1 MEDYKFNYKSLA
13 DINKKLQEYGKS
25 LPLSEKTDIL
35 GTSCNCGTF
44 HLENRLGV
52 APMEG
57 MDSLPNGA
65 PSDLT
70 RQRYIE
76 FAKGGA
82 GLIWYEAVSIVP
94 EGRSTLKQLLLTEE
108 TLPVYQRMNDE
119 IKEAGMKANGFA
131 PVLVMQ
137 ANHSGRY
144 SRPNADVTPEPIIA
158 FHHPYHEKDKPVDS
172 SRIAT
177 DDYLKS
183 LEEKFGE
190 AASLAKRAGFD
201 AIDIKSCHGY
211 LLAELAGAYTRP
223 GEYGGSFENRF
234 RLLLNAIRSAQVVQD
249 KNFSVVSR
257 LNIYDNYPYP
267 YGFGMAKD
275 GSLTPDY
282 EEPIRLIHIMHDEL
296 KMPYINV
303 TMGNPHAQPFIT
315 RPCLRD
321 KKFAPPEDPILGVV
335 RMFEGAAAVKKEFPD
350 LILSASAPSYLR
362 QFSPNLAAGAIEAG
376 YCDHVCFGRMAFAN
390 PYFANDII
398 HGEGLTPRNVCVTC
412 SKCSELLRGGKF
424 NGCVVHNS
432 EIYLPY
438 YKELTNK

>member
-1 MEDYKFNYKSLA
+1 MEGYKFDYKNLDDVKNRLG
-13 DINKKLQEYGKS
+13 EYGKT
-25 LPLSEKTDIL
+25 LPFSDKTDTL
-35 GTSCNCGTF
+35 GTPCGCGDF
-44 HLENRLGV
+44 RLENRLGV

-57 MDSLPNGA
+57 MDSLPDGS
-65 PSDLT
+65 PSELT
-70 RQRYIE
+70 CRRYTD
-76 FAKGGA
+76 FGRGGA

-94 EGRSTLKQLLLTEE
+94 EGRSSLKQLLLTEKN
-108 TLPVYQRMNDE
+108 LPAYQRLNDQ
-119 IKEAGMKANGFA
+119 IKEAGLKANGFA
-131 PVLVMQ
+131 PMLVMQ

-144 SRPNADVTPEPIIA
+144 SRPNESVTPEPIIA
-158 FHHPYHEKDKPVDS
+158 FHHPYHEKDKPVDP

-183 LEEKFGE
+183 LEDKFGE
-190 AASLAKRAGFD
+190 AAALAKRAGFD

-211 LLAELAGAYTRP
+211 LLAELAGAYTRE
-223 GEYGGSFENRF
+223 GAYGGSFENRF
-234 RLLLNAIRSAQVVQD
+234 RLLLNGIRSAQTVQD
-249 KNFSVVSR
+249 KDFFVVSR

-282 EEPIRLIHIMHDEL
+282 EEPIKLIRIMHEEL
-296 KMPYINV
+296 GMPYINV

-315 RPCLRD
+315 RPCMQD
-321 KKFAPPEDPILGVV
+321 KKFAPPEDPLLGVV

-362 QFSPNLAAGAIEAG
+362 QFSPLLSAGAIEQG
-376 YCDHVCFGRMAFAN
+376 WCDHVCFGRMAFAN
-390 PYFANDII
+390 PFFANDII
-398 HGEGLTPRNVCVTC
+398 QGGGLSPRSVCVTC
-412 SKCSELLRGGKF
+412 SKCSELLRGGKY

-438 YKELTNK
+438 YKELISR

>member
-1 MEDYKFNYKSLA
+1 MSNYKFNYKSTE
-13 DINKKLQEYGKS
+13 DIQEKLKEYGKT
-25 LPLSEKTDIL
+25 LPFSENTKIL
-35 GTSCNCGTF
+35 GTPCACGDF
-44 HLENRLGV
+44 RLENRLGV

-65 PSDLT
+65 PSELT
-70 RQRYIE
+70 CKRYID

-108 TLPVYQRMNDE
+108 TLPVFQRLNE
-119 IKEAGMKANGFA
+119 KIKEEGMRANGFA

-144 SRPNADVTPEPIIA
+144 SRPNENVVPEPIIA
-158 FHHPYHEKDKPVDS
+158 FHHPYHEKDKPLDD

-183 LEEKFGE
+183 LEDRFGE
-190 AASLAKRAGFD
+190 AAALAKRAGFD

-211 LLAELAGAYTRP
+211 LLAELAGAYTRK

-234 RLLLNAIRSAQVVQD
+234 RLLLNGIRSAQTVQD
-249 KNFSVVSR
+249 KSFTVVSR
-257 LNIYDNYPYP
+257 LNIYDNYPHP

-282 EEPIRLIHIMHDEL
+282 EEPIRLIRIMHEEL

-315 RPCLRD
+315 RPCLQD
-321 KKFAPPEDPILGVV
+321 KKFAPPEDPILGVA
-335 RMFEGAAAVKKEFPD
+335 RMFDGAAAIKKEFPD
-350 LILSASAPSYLR
+350 LVLSASAPSYLR
-362 QFSPNLAAGAIEAG
+362 QFSAQLAAGAVEQG
-376 YCDHVCFGRMAFAN
+376 WCDHVCFGRMAFAN
-390 PYFANDII
+390 PHFANDII
-398 HGEGLTPRNVCVTC
+398 HGDGLTPRNVCVTC
-412 SKCSELLRGGKF
+412 SKCSELLRGGKY

-432 EIYLPY
+432 EVYLPY
-438 YKELTNK
+438 YKELTAK